1 MAKRGFGMPPKSAP
15 PLPDRAVRRPAAAP
29 SSPTPAKRKAPSKA
43 ENKPAPPNLPAAPKD
58 EVPEDLQV
66 VFGKN
71 LKAARLKCGLK
82 QSELAER
89 TGLTQQYLSLIETGH
104 QNLTLKTMM
113 ALAQVVGHNVSDML
127 RQSPKVRLPAR

>member
-15 PLPDRAVRRPAAAP
+15 QLPDRAVRPPQAAP
-29 SSPTPAKRKAPSKA
+29 SSATPAKRKVPSKT
-43 ENKPAPPNLPAAPKD
+43 ENKPAPPNRPAAPKD
-58 EVPEDLQV
+58 EVPEELQV
-66 VFGKN
+66 VFGEN

-113 ALAQVVGHNVSDML
+113 ALA
-127 RQSPKVRLPAR
+127 

>member
-1 MAKRGFGMPPKSAP
+1 MAKRGPRTPPKSAP
-15 PLPDRAVRRPAAAP
+15 PPERAVRPEKAAP
-29 SSPTPAKRKAPSKA
+29 SSPLPAKNKGPAKS
-43 ENKPAPPNLPAAPKD
+43 ENKSAPPKLSAAPKG
-58 EVPEDLQV
+58 EASEDLPV
-66 VFGKN
+66 VFGEN

-113 ALAQVVGHNVSDML
+113 ALAQVVGGNVSDML
-127 RQSPKVRLPAR
+127 RHSPKGRLPKV